1 MKKIRVY
8 ELDFIS
14 NLFTDKNISVTF
26 KEVKG
31 GFYVVS
37 FVTDDVDDI
46 AIDVLY
52 TGDMWLFL
60 AIISDVRIPDCS
72 ALCNISDV
80 ATSALKVLNSK
91 GV

>member
-1 MKKIRVY
+1 MKKIKDH
-8 ELDFIS
+8 ELTFIS

-37 FVTDDVDDI
+37 FVPDDIDDI

-52 TGDMWLFL
+52 TGDMIKFL
-60 AIISDVRIPDCS
+60 VVISDTIIPDYS
-72 ALCNISDV
+72 ALCNLANV
-80 ATSALKVLNSK
+80 AKSALAFLT
-91 GV
+91 